1 MTALV
6 GSARKDE
13 AGLRGAMA
21 SEWTKLRSVRS
32 TYWTLAASA
41 LLVVAFVLIFGL
53 SATASKANGEI
64 IPPTTPGDIAA
75 QGFMLMGQFGLA
87 TLATLLIASE
97 YATGS
102 ILSTLQWVPRRGRML
117 FSKALVLAPV
127 LFVAGTLITL
137 LGVGAA
143 IPSLKGDVL
152 LDWTGSD
159 LLVDV
164 LILGVY
170 SPVVGV
176 IALGLGAALRSVA
189 GTLACTFLL
198 LLVIPGSLSSTG
210 VDFLMKVSSYFPA
223 QAAQSLLSGA
233 GEPYSGVVA
242 ALILAAWSAASY
254 GLGLWVLRSRDAV

>member
-1 MTALV
+1 MTAV
-6 GSARKDE
+6 ASVARKDE
-13 AGLRGAMA
+13 AGLRGAMSA
-21 SEWTKLRSVRS
+21 EWTKLWSVRS
-32 TYWTLAASA
+32 TYWTLAATV
-41 LLVVAFVLIFGL
+41 LLVIAFVLIFGL
-53 SATASKANGEI
+53 SATASKANGEV

-102 ILSTLQWVPRRGRML
+102 ILSTLQWVPRRNRML
-117 FSKALVLAPV
+117 LAKALVLAPV

-143 IPSLKGDVL
+143 IPTLKGDVL
-152 LDWTGSD
+152 LPWTASE
-159 LLVDV
+159 LLIDV
-164 LILGVY
+164 LILGLY

-198 LLVIPGSLSSTG
+198 LLIIPGSLSSTG
-210 VDFLMKVSSYFPA
+210 VDFLMKVSNYFPA
-223 QAAQSLLSGA
+223 QAAQSLLGGG
-233 GEPYSGVVA
+233 GEPYPGLAAVA
-242 ALILAAWSAASY
+242 ILGAWSAVSY
-254 GLGLWVLRSRDAV
+254 ALGLWVLRSRDAL